1 MTMVPKYNYYIA
13 LDKEITFRGR
23 DGNLRLDVNGY
34 GKYKSHFNVRDQ
46 DISDAYEVVNL
57 QASLQVSENTTINVV
72 VNNLLDDRIVRYKNA
87 RSRNIGSYW
96 NIYHTYY
103 IPDRTVAL
111 RMDYSF

>member
-1 MTMVPKYNYYIA
+1 
-13 LDKEITFRGR
+13 
-23 DGNLRLDVNGY
+23 VNGY
-34 GKYKSHFNVRDQ
+34 GKYKSPFNVKDQ
-46 DISDAYEVVNL
+46 DISAAYKVVNL

-111 RMDYSF
+111 RMDYTF